1 MTNAPNII
9 LVGPMG
15 AGKTTIGRL
24 LSHSLGREFY
34 DSDKV
39 IEENAGADIPWI
51 FDKEGEDGFR
61 KRETHALESML
72 MRNDGYIVLATGG
85 GIVMREENRKL
96 LREGDALV
104 VYLYAS
110 VSQQLHRTSK
120 STHRPLLQKGDPKA
134 TLKKLFQVRDPL
146 YREVASVVVETDS
159 RHPKSVA
166 NKALDAIK
174 RHLRTE
180 KTFSN
185 ANVNR

>member
-1 MTNAPNII
+1 
-9 LVGPMG
+9 MG

-34 DSDKV
+34 DSDRV

-51 FDKEGEDGFR
+51 FEKEGEDGFR
-61 KRETHALESML
+61 KRETHALECML
-72 MRNDGYIVLATGG
+72 QENQESVVLATGG
-85 GIVMREENRKL
+85 GIVMREENRQL
-96 LREGDALV
+96 LRDGNALV

-120 STHRPLLQKGDPKA
+120 SNHRPLLKTGDPKA

-146 YREVASVVVETDS
+146 YRDVATLVVETDS

-166 NKALDAIK
+166 NKALEAIK
-174 RHLRTE
+174 RHLKSE
-180 KTFSN
+180 SKKQN
-185 ANVNR
+185 ANVNG

>member
-1 MTNAPNII
+1 MIKAPNII

-34 DSDKV
+34 DSDRI

-51 FDKEGEDGFR
+51 FEKEGEDGFR
-61 KRETHALESML
+61 KRETQALECML
-72 MRNDGYIVLATGG
+72 HNQDCVVLATGG
-85 GIVMREENRKL
+85 GIVMREENREL
-96 LREGDALV
+96 LSNSDALV

-120 STHRPLLQKGDPKA
+120 SNHRPLLQTSDPKA
-134 TLKKLFQVRDPL
+134 TLNALFKVRDPL
-146 YREVASVVVETDS
+146 YREVATLVVETDS

-166 NKALDAIK
+166 NKALEAIK
-174 RHLRTE
+174 RHLKSE
-180 KTFSN
+180 NKAQN
-185 ANVNR
+185 ANVNG